1 LELQW
6 KRLTN
11 SQKDIKLTAGG
22 LSPMEVSVNE
32 LKIEILPEVAKRELA
47 SFYEYLVFKY
57 LKGMET
63 TKKANNGRNKNLAAF
78 SEFKKLRDR
87 INPKVDKSIDID
99 TLINEVN
106 NDIF

>member
-1 LELQW
+1 
-6 KRLTN
+6 
-11 SQKDIKLTAGG
+11 
-22 LSPMEVSVNE
+22 VNE
-32 LKIEILPEVAKRELA
+32 LKVDILPEVAKRELA
-47 SFYEYLVFKY
+47 SFYEYLVFKH
-57 LKGMET
+57 LKGMGAAKE
-63 TKKANNGRNKNLAAF
+63 ANYGRSKNLAAF

>member
-1 LELQW
+1 
-6 KRLTN
+6 
-11 SQKDIKLTAGG
+11 
-22 LSPMEVSVNE
+22 MEVSVNE

-63 TKKANNGRNKNLAAF
+63 TKEADNGRNKNLAAF

-106 NDIF
+106 NDTVRIRNRPVLSLI